1 MAGQDFTVSIVGN
14 VTGFDVAPINNL
26 SNALR
31 QLPPAT
37 NPAVTSGQQLTN
49 TFNQTGGAA
58 GQLNA
63 PLNTVKTST
72 AAAGQQF
79 TTTGTS
85 ARGLQQTLTP
95 LGSGFG
101 QVGTSATGTKGNLD
115 QLVASLQTTGDHSK
129 TTEQSSVSL
138 GEKIAL
144 MGGFITTTVG
154 HIFGLIEGFTGLET
168 AQLTAERAQVRVNTT
183 MLTAEKAQDN
193 YNKMVAKFGPD
204 SRQAQEALTNLQ
216 NKNELNRLAT
226 EKSEIAQKKLQE
238 AYVSFG
244 LEIVNT
250 VGELATMGSTIS
262 ILLTKM
268 GLKTAATTIDTD
280 AQIANYLAAKSMTV
294 GLSEEEL
301 AAQGAAG
308 GIGEADVAT
317 LGLTGKLLLIAAPLV
332 AAGIAFALIETNTF
346 GMGDAFRTVA
356 PQIGSAIDA
365 IVNGIAM
372 IWNAIIRITE
382 VIVEWGGN
390 TINTFVTVYNAVNTF
405 LDQVVV
411 GFTNLGI
418 DIQNSLKQI
427 SVFFANNLIIPITNA
442 WGIFNQ
448 GFKDAW
454 QATVNTIAD
463 IFKPAAQAILDT
475 IKTIIDA
482 GAKIPGY
489 LGDPF
494 REAQK
499 AIVGAEE
506 ALKKV
511 GTQAGTTG
519 TQATDAFK
527 PIPPI
532 ILKGTDEIQRM
543 TTSGLYPLSNAFV
556 DTSGTIK
563 TLDGALIQNAGNI
576 KTGAAGFL
584 DYYSH
589 INNVSGA
596 LKSNLGPAIQS
607 TSKFINDNV
616 KELTGWFNPASAV
629 ETKTKDIGGAMGDAS
644 KKTKDFSQTL
654 AETIIK
660 QNETSAAMTRSIST
674 GQQYQKTLSD
684 LAKTLAEATVKTADL
699 STKLTDATA
708 IQQRHSIA
716 VQEGI
721 NKALEFGIKLQ
732 DDATTTATY
741 NKALEQ
747 ATGFSEKFGG
757 VLPPT
762 TTNLELLAKA
772 MAGDAKAAD
781 DFMKAFIDATNGVGT
796 ASQKLVDDVAKAFDD
811 LGKSVKENKALK
823 EIPKDLRKLLDPQEL
838 DLAFIEGA
846 WKGTVDKMAEGV
858 SLAWRAHGQQFN
870 ADGIGAV
877 QKFIEGFADSKALKN
892 APEVKQFY
900 QSFADVLAVAKTQGG
915 AAGEATIVS
924 FLAKIEAAG
933 GGAAAAAQKIAEQMG
948 LTDQVSKI
956 ATTQGTAAGSALVGT
971 LTSRFKDV
979 PPAIQTNIVDPFTG
993 LPATAQDV
1001 ATRVGNSFIAI
1012 GTALE
1017 QLPGVMLRIF
1027 SDAFVKNLL
1036 GPLGIASQNLGK
1048 FVTGI
1053 GTAFNQLPT
1062 AFAPIWT
1069 KAFVTSMTGPLAT
1082 SQKAITTWVNGIEV
1096 QVSNMVTI
1104 INRMLATIK
1113 PPALAGPALPAAGPA
1128 TPQAPMKIPAPDLT
1142 LFEAGLQKMQT
1153 DANNAFLAV
1162 VNLAKVQFKGIPT
1175 ALTAAVT
1182 LANNAWTALES
1193 AASTAFISIMTA
1205 LAQVRNAFNLAF
1217 TQGVAQAIT
1226 AFPALEAAASTTFVN
1241 LLTMLADVRNG
1252 FNLAFTQG
1260 VASAIVA
1267 ITSLETSI
1275 ATAFVNI
1282 ITALE
1287 QLAAAF
1293 TTAFNTA
1300 AQNAAG
1306 IINQLTTVV
1315 QTDLANMI
1323 AASNAVPIAFT
1334 KNFNTAAV
1342 NAAGSMNALAVNEE
1356 GNIANMIAATNAF
1369 AIAITKNFGTGANN
1383 AAGSMNGLATNV
1395 STNSNTMI
1403 THINAVVAA
1412 MNKIGSAAA
1421 SAKSQVQSLISS
1433 INSIPAS
1440 KTVTINIIEHRTV
1453 VTRTV
1458 PAALSA
1464 SSTASTATTL
1474 TTLSTGLVSTAG
1486 GGATKRVSVEV
1497 KEPTIIKIDS
1507 RELIRLINRKII
1519 ELDLGALT

>member
-49 TFNQTGGAA
+49 TFNQTGQSAS
-58 GQLNA
+58 QLNS

-72 AAAGQQF
+72 AATGQQF
-79 TTTGTS
+79 TTTGTN
-85 ARGLQQTLTP
+85 AKGLQQTLTP
-95 LGSGFG
+95 LGAGFG
-101 QVGTSATGTKGNLD
+101 QVSTGSNATTQTLN
-115 QLVASLQTTGDHSK
+115 QLVGSLQTTTGKSK
-129 TTEQSSVSL
+129 ETEAGSVSL

-154 HIFGLIEGFTGLET
+154 HVFGLIEGFTGLET
-168 AQLTAERAQVRVNTT
+168 AQLSAERMQLRVNITQVA
-183 MLTAEKAQDN
+183 AEKAQDN
-193 YNKMVAKFGPD
+193 YNKVVKQFGPE
-204 SRQAQEALTNLQ
+204 SHQAEIALANLQ
-216 NKNELNRLAT
+216 NKNEANRLAT

-244 LEIVNT
+244 LEVVNT

-356 PQIGSAIDA
+356 PQIGSAIDT

-390 TINTFVTVYNAVNTF
+390 TINTFVGVYNAINTF

-499 AIVGAEE
+499 AIAGAEE

-519 TQATDAFK
+519 TQASDAFK

-556 DTSGTIK
+556 DTSGTLKI
-563 TLDGALIQNAGNI
+563 LDGLFIQNAGTI

-616 KELTGWFNPASAV
+616 KELTGWFNPAGAMES
-629 ETKTKDIGGAMGDAS
+629 KTKDIGGAMGDAS

-654 AETIIK
+654 AENIAK
-660 QNETSAAMTRSIST
+660 QNETSAAMLKSIST

-684 LAKTLAEATVKTADL
+684 LGKALAEATVKTADL
-699 STKLTDATA
+699 TTKLTDATA

-741 NKALEQ
+741 NTALEQ
-747 ATGFSEKFGG
+747 ATGFTEKFGG
-757 VLPPT
+757 IIPPT
-762 TTNLELLAKA
+762 TANLELLAKA
-772 MAGDAKAAD
+772 MAGDGEAATKLMTDFINATRGMTEAGKGLID
-781 DFMKAFIDATNGVGT
+781 DMSKV
-796 ASQKLVDDVAKAFDD
+796 FDN
-811 LGKSVKENKALK
+811 LGKSFKENKAIK
-823 EIPKDLRKLLDPQEL
+823 EIPKDLRKIMSPEAIDFEVVQAEWQ
-838 DLAFIEGA
+838 ATIG
-846 WKGTVDKMAEGV
+846 KMTTGMAAEFAAAG
-858 SLAWRAHGQQFN
+858 GKFN
-870 ADGIGAV
+870 AAGIEAV
-877 QKFIEGFADSKALKN
+877 RSYMQRFGDQKAVRGSPEMKSFFNQFDQVFATA
-892 APEVKQFY
+892 Q
-900 QSFADVLAVAKTQGG
+900 QQGG
-915 AAGEATIVS
+915 AAGQATITS
-924 FLAKIEAAG
+924 FLAKMEAAG
-933 GGAAAAAQKIAEQMG
+933 GGGAAAAQKIAEIMG
-948 LTDQVSKI
+948 IGPQV
-956 ATTQGTAAGSALVGT
+956 ATLAAKAGTAAGGALANGVTSGT
-971 LTSRFKDV
+971 GVV
-979 PPAIQTNIVDPFTG
+979 PGALQKNVIDPFTG
-993 LPATAQDV
+993 LPTTAQAV
-1001 ATRVGNSFIAI
+1001 ALKIADAFNKLS
-1012 GTALE
+1012 TAFD
-1017 QLPGVMLRIF
+1017 QLPGYFLSVF
-1027 SDAFVKNLL
+1027 TKSFVTNLL
-1036 GPLGIASQNLGK
+1036 TPLGIASKNLGT

-1053 GTAFNQLPT
+1053 GSAFNQIPIAL
-1062 AFAPIWT
+1062 APLWT
-1069 KAFVTSMTGPLAT
+1069 KAFVTSLIGPLA
-1082 SQKAITTWVNGIEV
+1082 SGKAAITKWVNDIEV
-1096 QVSNMVTI
+1096 QVSNMVTN
-1104 INRMLATIK
+1104 INRIIATIK
-1113 PPALAGPALPAAGPA
+1113 PPALAGPALPTGPG
-1128 TPQAPMKIPAPDLT
+1128 PQAPIKIPAPDLT
-1142 LFEAGLQKMQT
+1142 LFEAGLAKMQT
-1153 DANNAFLAV
+1153 DANNAFAAI
-1162 VNLAKVQFKGIPT
+1162 VNLAKTQFKGIST
-1175 ALTAAVT
+1175 ALNAAIA
-1182 LANNAWTALES
+1182 LANTAWTSLETG
-1193 AASTAFISIMTA
+1193 AATAFINILGG
-1205 LAQVRNAFNLAF
+1205 LAE
-1217 TQGVAQAIT
+1217 I
-1226 AFPALEAAASTTFVN
+1226 
-1241 LLTMLADVRNG
+1241 RNG

-1260 VASAIVA
+1260 VAAAIVA
-1267 ITSLETSI
+1267 VTSLETAI

-1282 ITALE
+1282 ITALAQVSSGFNSAFTQGVASAIVAVTSLEGAIATVFVAIIAALE
-1287 QLAAAF
+1287 QLATAF
-1293 TTAFNTA
+1293 TTAFNRG

-1306 IINQLTTVV
+1306 IMNQLATNV
-1315 QTDLANMI
+1315 QTNIANMI
-1323 AASNAVPIAFT
+1323 AASNAIPIAFT
-1334 KNFNTAAV
+1334 SNFNKAAV

-1356 GNIANMIAATNAF
+1356 TNIANMIAATNAF
-1369 AIAITKNFGTGANN
+1369 AIAITKNFGTGASN
-1383 AAGSMNGLATNV
+1383 AAGSMNSLATNV
-1395 STNSNTMI
+1395 NTNVNNMVTKLNNVVTMFNNI
-1403 THINAVVAA
+1403 RSSIQSAQTAVG
-1412 MNKIGSAAA
+1412 N
-1421 SAKSQVQSLISS
+1421 LISA
-1433 INSIPAS
+1433 INNIPTS
-1440 KTVTINIIEHRTV
+1440 KTVNVNIVEHITQQVTRVPVASVGAAATRGSATTTTAATTVLTPGIAPKARIIKLEITEPTV
-1453 VTRTV
+1453 VK
-1458 PAALSA
+1458 LN
-1464 SSTASTATTL
+1464 
-1474 TTLSTGLVSTAG
+1474 
-1486 GGATKRVSVEV
+1486 
-1497 KEPTIIKIDS
+1497 D
-1507 RELIRLINRKII
+1507 RELIKLINKKLL
-1519 ELDLGALT
+1519 ELDIGALV

>member
-26 SNALR
+26 SNALK

-49 TFNQTGGAA
+49 TFNQTGQSAS
-58 GQLNA
+58 QLNS

-72 AAAGQQF
+72 AATGQQF

-115 QLVASLQTTGDHSK
+115 QLVTSLQTTGDHSK

-193 YNKMVAKFGPD
+193 YNKMVARFGPD

-390 TINTFVTVYNAVNTF
+390 TINTFITVYNAVNTF

-499 AIVGAEE
+499 AIAGAED

-519 TQATDAFK
+519 TQASDAFK

-543 TTSGLYPLSNAFV
+543 TTSALYPLSNAFV
-556 DTSGTIK
+556 DTSGTLKI
-563 TLDGALIQNAGNI
+563 LDGLFIQNAGTI

-616 KELTGWFNPASAV
+616 KELTGWFNPAGAMES
-629 ETKTKDIGGAMGDAS
+629 KTKDIGGAMGDAS

-654 AETIIK
+654 AENIAK
-660 QNETSAAMTRSIST
+660 QNETSAAMLKSIST

-684 LAKTLAEATVKTADL
+684 LSKALADAQVKTADYI
-699 STKLTDATA
+699 TKLTSAVA
-708 IQQRHSIA
+708 IQQRHAIA

-721 NKALEFGIKLQ
+721 NKFLEFNVKMQ
-732 DDATTTATY
+732 DTATETQTLTGLLL
-741 NKALEQ
+741 KQ
-747 ATGFSEKFGG
+747 ASGFSEISGIVAPTVENLQKYIAAVQEGGAASAEFDKVVRASFDDILSAGNSFFSKIIDGFKEGGKEGRKAWKEAWKNLPDDVKEVLDKSDKEALKSGAQFGAAGSNAAEAFSLKF
-757 VLPPT
+757 
-762 TTNLELLAKA
+762 EASLLKGESLQGAIRSASQAAKSI
-772 MAGDAKAAD
+772 
-781 DFMKAFIDATNGVGT
+781 IDAFVAEHPQFAAAAKQFYSALDSGSAT
-796 ASQKLVDDVAKAFDD
+796 AISA
-811 LGKSVKENKALK
+811 
-823 EIPKDLRKLLDPQEL
+823 
-838 DLAFIEGA
+838 
-846 WKGTVDKMAEGV
+846 
-858 SLAWRAHGQQFN
+858 
-870 ADGIGAV
+870 
-877 QKFIEGFADSKALKN
+877 ALKN
-892 APEVKQFY
+892 LSGMPGPIGDIARQIAGKIDGGLSTVPGSVK
-900 QSFADVLAVAKTQGG
+900 S
-915 AAGEATIVS
+915 
-924 FLAKIEAAG
+924 
-933 GGAAAAAQKIAEQMG
+933 
-948 LTDQVSKI
+948 
-956 ATTQGTAAGSALVGT
+956 
-971 LTSRFKDV
+971 
-979 PPAIQTNIVDPFTG
+979 NITDPFTG
-993 LPATAQDV
+993 LPTTAQAV
-1001 ATRVGNSFIAI
+1001 AMKVAKAFTDL
-1012 GTALE
+1012 GTAFND
-1017 QLPGVMLRIF
+1017 LPGYFLSIF
-1027 SDAFVKNLL
+1027 TQSFSTNLL
-1036 GPLGIASQNLGK
+1036 GPLAKGEQGLFNFIKA
-1048 FVTGI
+1048 I
-1053 GTAFNQLPT
+1053 GTAFAQLPAAFT
-1062 AFAPIWT
+1062 AMWT
-1069 KAFVTSMTGPLAT
+1069 RAFVTSLNAPLANGK
-1082 SQKAITTWVNGIEV
+1082 SAITKWVNDIEV
-1096 QVSNMVTI
+1096 QVSNMVTN
-1104 INRMLATIK
+1104 INRIIATIK
-1113 PPALAGPALPAAGPA
+1113 PPALAGPALPTGPG
-1128 TPQAPMKIPAPDLT
+1128 PQAPIKIPAPDLT
-1142 LFEAGLQKMQT
+1142 LFEAGLAKMQT
-1153 DANNAFLAV
+1153 DANNAFAAI
-1162 VNLAKVQFKGIPT
+1162 VNLAKTQFKGIST
-1175 ALTAAVT
+1175 ALNAAIA
-1182 LANNAWTALES
+1182 LANTAWTSLETG
-1193 AASTAFISIMTA
+1193 AATAFINILGG
-1205 LAQVRNAFNLAF
+1205 LAE
-1217 TQGVAQAIT
+1217 I
-1226 AFPALEAAASTTFVN
+1226 
-1241 LLTMLADVRNG
+1241 RNG

-1260 VASAIVA
+1260 VAAAIVA
-1267 ITSLETSI
+1267 VTSLETAI

-1282 ITALE
+1282 ITALAQVSSGFNSAFTQGVASAIVAVTSLEGAIATVFVAIIAALE
-1287 QLAAAF
+1287 QLATAF
-1293 TTAFNTA
+1293 TTAFNRG

-1306 IINQLTTVV
+1306 IMNQLATNV
-1315 QTDLANMI
+1315 QTNIANMI
-1323 AASNAVPIAFT
+1323 AASNAIPIAFT
-1334 KNFNTAAV
+1334 SNFNKAAV

-1356 GNIANMIAATNAF
+1356 TNIANMIAATNAF
-1369 AIAITKNFGTGANN
+1369 AIAITKNFGTGASN
-1383 AAGSMNGLATNV
+1383 AAGSMNSLATNV
-1395 STNSNTMI
+1395 NTNVNNMVTKLNNVVTMFNNI
-1403 THINAVVAA
+1403 RSSIQSAQTAVG
-1412 MNKIGSAAA
+1412 N
-1421 SAKSQVQSLISS
+1421 LISA
-1433 INSIPAS
+1433 INNIPTS
-1440 KTVTINIIEHRTV
+1440 KTVNVNIVEHITQQVTRVPVASVGAAATRGSATTTTAATTVLTPGIAPKARIIKLEITEPTV
-1453 VTRTV
+1453 VK
-1458 PAALSA
+1458 LN
-1464 SSTASTATTL
+1464 
-1474 TTLSTGLVSTAG
+1474 
-1486 GGATKRVSVEV
+1486 
-1497 KEPTIIKIDS
+1497 D
-1507 RELIRLINRKII
+1507 RELIKLINKKLL
-1519 ELDLGALT
+1519 ELDIGALV